1 MLLKLSNSSVG
12 GNSHVWQSENLL
24 LSIANLLL
32 SIAKPLKKLFEGDHF
47 CALVDL

>member
-24 LSIANLLL
+24 LSIP
-32 SIAKPLKKLFEGDHF
+32 KPLKKLFEGDHF